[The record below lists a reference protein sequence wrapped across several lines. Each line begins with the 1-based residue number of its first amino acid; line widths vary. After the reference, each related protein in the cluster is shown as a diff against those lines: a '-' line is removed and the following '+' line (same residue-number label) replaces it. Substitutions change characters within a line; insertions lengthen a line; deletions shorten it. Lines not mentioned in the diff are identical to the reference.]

1 MSGWACVC
9 VRLGFTVVSVSMY
22 SYECGGEEKW
32 GLGVGLCGWASVCVE
47 DKDLANR
54 PGLADR

>member
-1 MSGWACVC
+1 MC

-32 GLGVGLCGWASVCVE
+32 GLGVGLCGWASVCGE